1 MVRKTLQVA
10 GTALIVHAVIHND
23 MHKTQHYPIGSKH
36 TYIYIHM
43 KPTDRIFQQTND
55 TSDVSFFDEYIDMN
69 LLIFLIFILHRIKY
83 TIENAE
89 NHIYIIIYI
98 HGSNR

>member
-1 MVRKTLQVA
+1 MEDAENL
-10 GTALIVHAVIHND
+10 
-23 MHKTQHYPIGSKH
+23 
-36 TYIYIHM
+36 YIYI

-55 TSDVSFFDEYIDMN
+55 TSDVSFFDEYIDMI
-69 LLIFLIFILHRIKY
+69 LLNFLICILHRIKY

-89 NHIYIIIYI
+89 NHIYIYI